1 MNINILIIE
10 DNPGDA
16 FLVKQFLIDSKFKEE
31 LISIAG
37 TLTKGI
43 EIIESKEI
51 NLILLDLGLPDY
63 CNEETI
69 KIINDFTKKIP
80 VIVLSGN
87 DDENLAVKA
96 VNHGIQDYLI
106 KGKFDAH
113 SLSRAIKYSLLRSE
127 HELRLYELNNF
138 KNKLFR
144 LVSHDLKGPM
154 GALNSYIEII
164 LEDFEES
171 SKESLKESIVNIED
185 ISKSLLHLIE
195 NLFNWARMQMGS
207 IEVKPEKINVH
218 DLVEENIKICQLQLQ
233 KKNIQIINKTEE
245 NLTAYADLEMIK
257 TVIRNLMFN
266 SIKFTE
272 NNGLIEIGGTVKNG
286 NIQIDLSDN
295 GIGIEENHLATIFEG
310 NGNYVRQGTNR
321 EKGSGFG
328 LSLCKDFIEH
338 NNGKIWVTSKI
349 YEGSTF
355 HFSLP
360 QN

>member
-16 FLVKQFLIDSKFKEE
+16 FLVKQYLIDSKFKEE

-43 EIIESKEI
+43 EIIESREI

-96 VNHGIQDYLI
+96 VNYGIQDYLI

-127 HELRLYELNNF
+127 QELKLYELNNF

-233 KKNIQIINKTEE
+233 KKNIRIINKTEE